1 MANRLFVTG
10 DTHGDYD
17 IGKLSTDRFDSRKL
31 DKDDYLI
38 VAGDFGLV
46 FHPVQS
52 TGREEYWLRWLAQKP
67 FTTLFVDGNHENFD
81 RLFGLVF
88 HPVQSTGREE
98 YWLRWLAQKPFTTLF
113 VDGNH
118 ENFDRLNEMPVEMW
132 HGGRVHRI
140 NDSVLHLMR
149 GEAFDIAGRK
159 VFCMGGARSHDIEF
173 RTEGESWWPQEMP
186 DADDRAHAW
195 ETLDA
200 MGWKADLVITHCA
213 PANFQHALRADYGND
228 EMTRFLFDVERKLE
242 YGRWFFGHYHEDKEI
257 GERARAIYDDVVEV
271 LTNGSVKKVSRPK
284 KRLRPLK
291 RV

>member
-1 MANRLFVTG
+1 MAHRLFVTG

-38 VAGDFGLV
+38 IAGDFGLV

-81 RLFGLVF
+81 RL
-88 HPVQSTGREE
+88 
-98 YWLRWLAQKPFTTLF
+98 
-113 VDGNH
+113 D
-118 ENFDRLNEMPVEMW
+118 EMPVEMW

-186 DADDRAHAW
+186 DAEDRAHAW

-200 MGWKADLVITHCA
+200 MTWKADLVITHCA

-271 LTNGSVKKVSRPK
+271 LTDGSVKKVSRPK